1 MSLTSLEPKREL
13 RNGETIRA
21 YLDEL
26 ARLKTP
32 VQLWRADSNET
43 PFETTLQNVSPITF
57 TSTTTPK
64 LDPGQVFNLAFMLDA
79 RRFTAQVKVVA
90 SGVFRIPLS
99 LAQGERRAHF
109 RAGFGAADS
118 AQVLAVE
125 DCCETLFGGRM
136 LQGKLL
142 DLGQYGLRT
151 ALSEL
156 AVLSGPGPEL
166 RAGDRFAAVCIT
178 GLPFTPPIHCRGRVA
193 HIARTGPEPFAGI
206 ALEGLSEGDR
216 RNLERILTPRFPT
229 TFGEAFPARKR
240 RTDVADQL
248 GPPTPVKV
256 MAKAPEIVARDPVP
270 AAERAVPTAVMRLR
284 KAGKKI
290 LLLSE
295 HRGSPA
301 LAEAFREEGFK
312 QVLEAKSYPEAK
324 DLAGQTRFDLLLLD
338 MRVGRNWGGDIL
350 QMLRSHDLLL
360 ETPII
365 LLVDFRNDGSLAIA
379 SALGA
384 VWAHERRTPFAELLP
399 VVNKLLL
406 E

>member
-1 MSLTSLEPKREL
+1 MTSLEPKLEL

-32 VQLWRADSNET
+32 VQLWPAGTSDA
-43 PFETTLQNVSPITF
+43 PFETTVQSVTPVTF
-57 TSTTTPK
+57 SSTTTPQ
-64 LDPGQVFNLAFMLDA
+64 LAPGQLLNLAFMLDA

-109 RAGFGAADS
+109 RGTFDRAEP

-125 DCCETLFGGRM
+125 QCCETFLGGRL

-142 DLGQYGLRT
+142 DLSQQGLRL
-151 ALSEL
+151 ALTE
-156 AVLSGPGPEL
+156 VGTLSGRGADLKPGD
-166 RAGDRFAAVCIT
+166 GFASVCIT
-178 GLPFTPPIHCRGRVA
+178 GLPFTPPIHCRGRIA
-193 HIARTGPEPFAGI
+193 HLGRNSEAHAGLV
-206 ALEGLSEGDR
+206 LEGVSEGEA
-216 RNLERILTPRFPT
+216 RNIERILAPRFPA

-248 GPPTPVKV
+248 GAPTPVKV
-256 MAKAPEIVARDPVP
+256 KAKAPEIVERAAAPPPV
-270 AAERAVPTAVMRLR
+270 AERAVPTAVMRLR
-284 KAGKKI
+284 KASKRI

-295 HRGSPA
+295 HRSSPA
-301 LAEAFREEGFK
+301 LAEAFREDGFK
-312 QVLEAKSYPEAK
+312 QVVEAKSYLEAKS
-324 DLAGQTRFDLLLLD
+324 LASQGRFDLLLLD
-338 MRVGRNWGGDIL
+338 MRVGTHWGGDIMTL
-350 QMLRSHDLLL
+350 LRSHELLL
-360 ETPII
+360 DTPVI

-379 SALGA
+379 GALGA
-384 VWAHERRTPFAELLP
+384 VWAHERRTPFADLLP
-399 VVNKLLL
+399 VVYKLLL